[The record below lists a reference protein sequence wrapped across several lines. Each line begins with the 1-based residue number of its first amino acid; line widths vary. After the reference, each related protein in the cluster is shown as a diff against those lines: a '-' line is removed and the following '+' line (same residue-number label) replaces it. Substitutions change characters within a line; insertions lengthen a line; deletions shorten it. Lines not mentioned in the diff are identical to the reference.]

1 MFDGRSDP
9 RAPVARPSLCVSHS
23 NDLNVVA
30 PKDVHKT
37 EGESRKDIPSG
48 TASLAR
54 PRLRILRHRIDG
66 VP

>member
-9 RAPVARPSLCVSHS
+9 RAPVARPSLGVSHR

-30 PKDVHKT
+30 PEDVHKT

-54 PRLRILRHRIDG
+54 PSPWILRHRIDG
-66 VP
+66 MP